1 MGYMVE
7 AGASSS
13 RRARRRRALIT
24 LVVVALLLFSAFW
37 YAYSYYRESSS
48 TPVAQPSVTATCTA
62 RPKGPTPASTV
73 VNVYNSTQRSGL
85 AAATAKQVRQRGFA
99 VSTVSNDP
107 LQKTI
112 AGPAEVRFGTA
123 GATRGALVLT
133 LVKGATVVHDART
146 DQSVD
151 LVLGQAF
158 TALAPPPRTATPAKG
173 AAPTSGGC

>member
-13 RRARRRRALIT
+13 RRARRRRAFIT
-24 LVVVALLLFSAFW
+24 LLVVALLLFSAFW
-37 YAYSYYRESSS
+37 YAYSYYQDSSS
-48 TPVAQPSVTATCTA
+48 TPAAPASVTATCTA
-62 RPKGPTPASTV
+62 KPKGPTPASTV
-73 VNVYNSTQRSGL
+73 VNVYNATQRSGL
-85 AAATAKQVRQRGFA
+85 AAATAKLVRQRGFT

-133 LVKGATVVHDART
+133 LVKGATAVHDART

-158 TALAPPPRTATPAKG
+158 RALAPPPRAATRVKG
-173 AAPTSGGC
+173 AAPTSAGC

>member
-1 MGYMVE
+1 MSYMVE

-13 RRARRRRALIT
+13 RRARRRRAFIT

-37 YAYSYYRESSS
+37 YAYSYYQGSS
-48 TPVAQPSVTATCTA
+48 TPVAQPSVSTTCTVK
-62 RPKGPTPASTV
+62 PKGPTPASTV
-73 VNVYNSTQRSGL
+73 VNVYNATQRSGL
-85 AAATAKQVRQRGFA
+85 AAATATQVRQRGFS

-123 GATRGALVLT
+123 GASRGALVLA
-133 LVKGATVVHDART
+133 LVKGATAVHDART
-146 DQSVD
+146 DLSVD

-158 TALAPPPRTATPAKG
+158 KALAPPPRAATPIKG